1 MNKIKNFIINYKFL
15 FLYIFFTLY
24 FIINFFDGDRGYF
37 SYKKKII
44 ELSNLEKKLNILN
57 TKFEKISNQNIML
70 SKKIDKGY
78 LDQIYRE
85 LFVVGKK
92 NEQLYLIK

>member
-15 FLYIFFTLY
+15 LLYIFFILY

-44 ELSNLEKKLNILN
+44 ELFNLEKKLNILN

-92 NEQLYLIK
+92 NEELYLIK

>member
-15 FLYIFFTLY
+15 LLYIFFILY

-44 ELSNLEKKLNILN
+44 ELSNLKKKLNILN